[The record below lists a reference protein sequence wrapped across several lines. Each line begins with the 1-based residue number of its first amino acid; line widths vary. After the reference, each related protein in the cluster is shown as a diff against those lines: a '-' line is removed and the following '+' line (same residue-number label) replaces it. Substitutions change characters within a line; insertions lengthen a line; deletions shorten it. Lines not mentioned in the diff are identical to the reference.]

1 MISHSR
7 LPVFLPILRLPPS
20 RPNRNSLNRRF
31 NGNLFGK
38 ISSLVTVLVVV
49 SVEGAV
55 DKFET
60 ELEPEPEPEFDIK
73 LFVVGVVAV
82 LPLNLLAE

>member
-1 MISHSR
+1 M
-7 LPVFLPILRLPPS
+7 PILRLPPS
-20 RPNRNSLNRRF
+20 RPNRNSLKRRF

-49 SVEGAV
+49 SVEGAD
-55 DKFET
+55 DKMET
-60 ELEPEPEPEFDIK
+60 DEEPEPEPEFEIK
-73 LFVVGVVAV
+73 LFVVVVGVVAV